1 MQRGGYNMVVIEN
14 DWDELLKDEFKKPYY
29 IQLRNFLSIEYAT
42 KEVYPNMYDI
52 FNALKY
58 TAYKDVKVVILGQD
72 PYHGRNQAHGLCF
85 SVQRGVN
92 PPPSLQNIFIELQH
106 DVGCQIPDHG
116 DLSAW
121 TKQGVLM
128 LNTVLT
134 VQKGLAN
141 SHANHGWEQ
150 LTDYIIQLLN
160 KREDPIVFIFWGK
173 HAQSKKIF
181 INKPH
186 HLILMSA
193 HPSPFSAN
201 YGFFG
206 SRHFS
211 KTNAFLR
218 NLGKE
223 EIQWQL

>member
-1 MQRGGYNMVVIEN
+1 MVVIEN